1 MIDGSELNVTV
12 GDIFEFKPRTF
23 LFSAVVLPRFFSFD
37 ISSYY
42 APTSLKFFRSND
54 QYSQWRGSCSGLI
67 KKQTVSLHNIG
78 VVFLHMNLVYKFFL
92 FPVILYRHLSLFVH
106 SIFDRE

>member
-67 KKQTVSLHNIG
+67 KKANC
-78 VVFLHMNLVYKFFL
+78 KFTQ
-92 FPVILYRHLSLFVH
+92 YRCCLSSH
-106 SIFDRE
+106 EPGP